1 VAGAALRLI
10 GASLWSAA
18 AVAGQAPSPTALPR
32 ELRAHVQN
40 GRFDIVSSLN
50 GLPGGVRAELQT
62 LFGGLRMDIV
72 DPGAAFQGTSE
83 TADSRLAQRR
93 LVAAGCSYEDCLVYY
108 ERAGSSRTW
117 RVVLLHWTAKG
128 TTLEWGGIA
137 PGGLDT
143 IHDVRTA
150 VLSGAI
156 KSSAGPW

>member
-1 VAGAALRLI
+1 MTLGATSLVAFLTVAL
-10 GASLWSAA
+10 GVAPAS
-18 AVAGQAPSPTALPR
+18 LPR
-32 ELRAHVQN
+32 ELTAHVQN

-72 DPGAAFQGTSE
+72 DPGAAFQGTSA

-93 LVAAGCSYEDCLVYY
+93 LVAAGCSHEDCLVYY
-108 ERAGSSRTW
+108 ERAGSTRTW

-137 PGGLDT
+137 PGGLET
-143 IHDVRTA
+143 IQDVRSA
-150 VLSGAI
+150 ILSGAI